1 MNESISF
8 AAGNQHGQELAPPQ
22 MEALVRLAG
31 RTPVQRTTIYG
42 EVPAERVSTAWAAPP
57 LLPVVQT
64 PLRRRS
70 RADRAQDP
78 LAHEPAP
85 SATIRASRGAAATPT
100 ATTTDT

>member
-42 EVPAERVSTAWAAPP
+42 EVPAERVSAAWAAQP

-70 RADRAQDP
+70 QALRAQHP
-78 LAHEPAP
+78 PAHASAP
-85 SATIRASRGAAATPT
+85 SATIAASRGAAATPT